1 MDATS
6 DVRADEQFRLA
17 LFGNPVAHSV
27 SPAMHNAALRAL
39 GLDGCYVARCVRH
52 EELPAAV
59 DELRRPPYLGAN
71 VTVPHKEAVAR
82 LVEML
87 DGEAAAIGA
96 ANTVVREGDRLRG
109 YNTDAR
115 GLLSALE
122 ATLGVVPYGLRILLL
137 GAGGAARAAA
147 VALLSGGPASLTIY
161 NRHAARA
168 EALAAAMRER
178 YGGRVRAAGP
188 DAAREEAA
196 EADLIVNATSAGLDG
211 VCVPLDRLQTR
222 PGSSL
227 YDMVYTPSPTPL
239 MRLLAAQGANVA
251 NGLDMLVFQA
261 AASFT
266 LWTGRAAPLQVMRE
280 AALAELQRRGAPASS
295 G

>member
-6 DVRADEQFRLA
+6 DVRADERFRLA
-17 LFGNPVAHSV
+17 LFGNPITHSV
-27 SPAMHNAALRAL
+27 SPALHNAALQAL
-39 GLDGCYVARCVRH
+39 GLDGCYVARCVQH
-52 EELPAAV
+52 EDLPAAV

-82 LVEML
+82 LVETL

-96 ANTVVREGDRLRG
+96 ANTIVREGDRLRG

-115 GLLSALE
+115 G
-122 ATLGVVPYGLRILLL
+122 
-137 GAGGAARAAA
+137 
-147 VALLSGGPASLTIY
+147 LLSGGPASLTIY

-178 YGGRVRAAGP
+178 YGGRVRAVGP
-188 DAAREEAA
+188 EAAREEAA

-211 VCVPLDRLQTR
+211 VGVPLDGIQTR
-222 PGSSL
+222 PGSAL

-251 NGLDMLVFQA
+251 DGLDMLVFQA

-280 AALAELQRRGAPASS
+280 AALAELHRRGALASS

>member
-6 DVRADEQFRLA
+6 DTQADERFRLA

-27 SPAMHNAALRAL
+27 SPAIHNAALGAL
-39 GLDGCYVARCVRH
+39 SLDGCYVARCVRH

-82 LVEML
+82 LVETL

-96 ANTVVREGDRLRG
+96 VNTIARAGDRLRG

-115 GLLSALE
+115 GLLAALE
-122 ATLGVVPYGLRILLL
+122 ATLGMVPYGLRILLL

-178 YGGRVRAAGP
+178 YGGRVRAVGP
-188 DAAREEAA
+188 EAAREEAA

-211 VCVPLDRLQTR
+211 VGLPLDGLQTR

-251 NGLDMLVFQA
+251 DGLDMLVFQA

-280 AALAELQRRGAPASS
+280 AALAELHRRGALAS
-295 G
+295 GG